1 MLEMHNKFGQFDL
14 SMIDPAEVA
23 KLSDEQQAVLA
34 ILIEAAQN
42 REAAAIRLRDAK
54 EAVREAMRAEADAL
68 AAHQAANPPPSAI
81 DAHRAAIAAFNKAN
95 S

>member
-1 MLEMHNKFGQFDL
+1 MINFHNKFGQIDL
-14 SMIDPAEVA
+14 SMINPAEVVT
-23 KLSDEQQAVLA
+23 LTDEQQAVLA

>member
-1 MLEMHNKFGQFDL
+1 MMRDL
-14 SMIDPAEVA
+14 LIAGRRAASARRRVR
-23 KLSDEQQAVLA
+23 QAVLA